1 LRGHKGEAEP
11 EQQCRRINEDERTK
25 LHGYFGD
32 VEYQLFVV

>member
-25 LHGYFGD
+25 LHGSFGD
-32 VEYQLFVV
+32 V